1 MNMQKST
8 MRIEDA
14 CIWRKALA
22 EHPDETMTI
31 LVWALRNIA
40 ALRTVSVEVPGMRV
54 TAKISAYDRFMAQ
67 KIAEEALT
75 EAGFETGIKETK

>member
-1 MNMQKST
+1 MQKST

-31 LVWALRNIA
+31 LIEALRMIVKTDSKGA
-40 ALRTVSVEVPGMRV
+40 GDKAWIALR
-54 TAKISAYDRFMAQ
+54 A
-67 KIAEEALT
+67 
-75 EAGFETGIKETK
+75 AGFETGIKESK

>member
-1 MNMQKST
+1 MQKST

-31 LVWALRNIA
+31 LLSGLRRLVNEAGTLKSKTIA
-40 ALRTVSVEVPGMRV
+40 CV
-54 TAKISAYDRFMAQ
+54 TLLD
-67 KIAEEALT
+67 
-75 EAGFETGIKETK
+75 AGFETGYEETK